1 MDTIFTTA
9 SGNFDNKKS
18 FKGIRKHL
26 EHDPNLKHKNRY
38 LNTKKSQELRKYN
51 THKILINFDDWTE
64 KNFGSFVKEHDE
76 NMKDKKRRFGSVKRF
91 LQVDGDG
98 QARKLQPVQLY
109 TQKFS
114 NEKDYSKLVSKLTAK
129 LQGYSWTSGAR
140 KGQKLTAS
148 EAKDQALKAI
158 AQGLADC
165 AEGFNK
171 RNKNLFMFEYYIHM
185 DEKGAPHF
193 HSNVMPFYQ
202 PEGTTKKGRKKKP
215 SWSLNTAL
223 SQQYGTSRSKSQ
235 NETNLRRLRKQ
246 EDKELIKSVNKV
258 LENRFGIKKAL
269 EFVRLTDKDET
280 IETGKDHDIYVAQK
294 QKLDD
299 LQNQVNDL
307 EAKHAK
313 ALEQQKQDQETADK
327 QQKTIAEN
335 AKTLAENQ
343 DKLEDI
349 ANFKSLMSQAETAK
363 KEKEEAE
370 NARDQ
375 ALQAKKQAEKQ
386 AQQANQSLILQLNQ
400 QKQSQDAREA
410 DLNRREKG
418 YTDSRGKYHA
428 GIESREKQLN
438 SREKDLN
445 ARELGGK
452 DSKGVQHEGL
462 SARKSKLDDRESA
475 LDDREDS
482 LSNWADDLA
491 ETGSTLEKAVQAFTD
506 GFFQGMTNDPSATIE
521 VEELPTLLIS
531 SVTHPF
537 AMVAGFR
544 RGIKKLVKVVK
555 ENKFLKTL
563 STVTENL
570 KLENNYQEKLRRQQ
584 YNKDRYKGMK
594 MPAKTV
600 TASKQKPKPK
610 IKEKSGDFGPE
621 I

>member
-18 FKGIRKHL
+18 FSGIRKHL
-26 EHDPNLKHKNRY
+26 EHDPKLKHKNKY
-38 LNTKKSQELRKYN
+38 LNTKKSQELKKYN
-51 THKILINFDDWTE
+51 SHKVLINFDAWAE
-64 KNFGSFVKEHDE
+64 EHFGSFVKEHDE

-109 TQKFS
+109 TQKLS

-258 LENRFGIKKAL
+258 LEKRFGIKKAL

-280 IETGKDHDIYVAQK
+280 IETGKDHDVYVAQK

-299 LQNQVNDL
+299 LQTQVNDL

-313 ALEQQKQDQETADK
+313 ALEQQKEDQETADK

-335 AKTLAENQ
+335 Q
-343 DKLEDI
+343 SKLDDI
-349 ANFKSLMSQAETAK
+349 ANFKSLVATYKSQAETAK
-363 KEKEEAE
+363 KEKEDAE

-375 ALQAKKQAEKQ
+375 ALQAQKQAEQQ
-386 AQQANQSLILQLNQ
+386 AQQANRRLILQLNQ
-400 QKQSQDAREA
+400 RKQSQDAREA

-418 YTDSRGKYHA
+418 YFDSKGKYHA

-438 SREKDLN
+438 SRETDLN

-462 SARKSKLDDRESA
+462 AVRKSKLDNRESA

-506 GFFQGMTNDPSATIE
+506 GFFQGMTNDSTATTE
-521 VEELPTLLIS
+521 VENLPSLLAT
-531 SVTHPF
+531 SVSHPT

-544 RGIKKLVKVVK
+544 RGIVKLLKVVK
-555 ENKFLKTL
+555 ESKFLKTL
-563 STVTENL
+563 SRITENL
-570 KLENNYQEKLRRQQ
+570 KLENEHQENLQQQ
-584 YNKDRYKGMK
+584 YNKKRYKTK
-594 MPAKTV
+594 NEK
-600 TASKQKPKPK
+600 ASKSTSSRTIKYEDS
-610 IKEKSGDFGPE
+610 KEKSDDFGPE
-621 I
+621 F

>member
-18 FKGIRKHL
+18 FSGIRKHL
-26 EHDPNLKHKNRY
+26 KHDPKLKHKNSF
-38 LNTKKSQELRKYN
+38 LNSKKSQELRKYN

-64 KNFGSFVKEHDE
+64 KHFGSFVKEHDK

-91 LQVDGDG
+91 LQVDGNG
-98 QARKLQPVQLY
+98 KARKLQPLQLY
-109 TQKFS
+109 TQKLS
-114 NEKDYSKLVSKLTAK
+114 NEKDYSKLVNQLTAK
-129 LQGYSWTSGAR
+129 LQGYSWASGAK

-165 AEGFNK
+165 AEGFNE
-171 RNKNLFMFEYYIHM
+171 RNKNLYMFEYYVHL
-185 DEKGAPHF
+185 DEKGSAHF
-193 HSNVMPFYQ
+193 HSDVMPFCQ

-223 SQQYGTSRSKSQ
+223 AQQYGTSRSKNQ
-235 NETNLRRLRKQ
+235 NKTNLSTFREQ
-246 EDKELIKSVNKV
+246 EDRALIESVNKT
-258 LENRFGIKKAL
+258 LESKFGIKKAL
-269 EFVRLTDKDET
+269 AFVRLTDKDKT
-280 IETGKDHDIYVAQK
+280 IETGLDHDIYVAKK

-299 LQNQVNDL
+299 LQKQVNSL

-313 ALEQQKQDQETADK
+313 ALETQKQD
-327 QQKTIAEN
+327 QKTIAEN

-363 KEKEEAE
+363 KEKEDAE
-370 NARDQ
+370 TARDQ
-375 ALQAKKQAEKQ
+375 ALQAQKQAEKQ
-386 AQQANQSLILQLNQ
+386 AQQANRNLILQLNQ

-418 YTDSRGKYHA
+418 YFDSKGKYHE
-428 GIESREKQLN
+428 GIESREKRLN
-438 SREKDLN
+438 DREKDLN

-462 SARKSKLDDRESA
+462 AVRKSKLDNREDA
-475 LDDREDS
+475 LDAREND
-482 LSNWADDLA
+482 LNNFADDLDKA
-491 ETGSTLEKAVQAFTD
+491 GSTLEKAVQAFTD
-506 GFFQGMTNDPSATIE
+506 GFYQGLSNDDSATTE
-521 VEELPTLLIS
+521 VENLPYLLAK
-531 SVTHPF
+531 SVAYPF
-537 AMVAGFR
+537 GMVAGFK
-544 RGIKKLVKVVK
+544 RGIKKLLKVVK

-563 STVTENL
+563 SNVTDHL
-570 KLENNYQEKLRRQQ
+570 RLENERQQDLQHQQ
-584 YNKDRYKGMK
+584 YNKERYKAENK
-594 MPAKTV
+594 KALKSTDSR
-600 TASKQKPKPK
+600 TIKYEDS
-610 IKEKSGDFGPE
+610 KEKSDDFGPE

>member
-18 FKGIRKHL
+18 FSGIRKHL
-26 EHDPNLKHKNRY
+26 EHDPKLKHKNKY

-51 THKILINFDDWTE
+51 SHKVLINFDAWAE
-64 KNFGSFVKEHDE
+64 EHFGSFVKEHDE
-76 NMKDKKRRFGSVKRF
+76 SMKDKKRRFGSVKRF

-114 NEKDYSKLVSKLTAK
+114 NEKDYSRLVSKLTAK

-185 DEKGAPHF
+185 DEKGSAHF
-193 HSNVMPFYQ
+193 HSDVMPFYQ

-246 EDKELIKSVNKV
+246 EDKELIKSVNRV

-269 EFVRLTDKDET
+269 AFVRLTDKDET
-280 IETGKDHDIYVAQK
+280 IETGKDHDVYVAQK

-299 LQNQVNDL
+299 LQTQVNDL

-313 ALEQQKQDQETADK
+313 ALEQQKQDQAQTDK

-335 AKTLAENQ
+335 Q
-343 DKLEDI
+343 GKLDDI
-349 ANFKSLMSQAETAK
+349 ANFKSLVATYKSQAETAK
-363 KEKEEAE
+363 KEKEDAE

-375 ALQAKKQAEKQ
+375 ALQAQKQAEQQ
-386 AQQANQSLILQLNQ
+386 AQQANRRLILQLDQ
-400 QKQSQDAREA
+400 RKQSQDAREA

-418 YTDSRGKYHA
+418 YFDSKGKYHE
-428 GIESREKQLN
+428 GIESREKRLN
-438 SREKDLN
+438 DREKDLN
-445 ARELGGK
+445 AKELGGK

-462 SARKSKLDDRESA
+462 AVRKSKLDDREDA
-475 LDDREDS
+475 LDDRESDLNS
-482 LSNWADDLA
+482 FADDLDKA
-491 ETGSTLEKAVQAFTD
+491 GSTLEKAVQAFTD
-506 GFFQGMTNDPSATIE
+506 GFFQGMTNDSTATTE
-521 VEELPTLLIS
+521 VENLPSLLAT
-531 SVTHPF
+531 SVSHPT

-544 RGIKKLVKVVK
+544 RGIVKLLKVVK
-555 ENKFLKTL
+555 ESKFLKTL
-563 STVTENL
+563 SRITENL
-570 KLENNYQEKLRRQQ
+570 KLENEHQENLQQQ
-584 YNKDRYKGMK
+584 YNKEHYKTK
-594 MPAKTV
+594 NEK
-600 TASKQKPKPK
+600 ASKSTSSRTIKYEDS
-610 IKEKSGDFGPE
+610 KEKSDDFE
-621 I
+621 SEF